1 MLDPILADIFNLI
14 ADIAA
19 AVTFAGMVV
28 FVVLYGTF
36 YQWGKRRAGKS
47 VFLLALSMVIVPG
60 ISFLAFW
67 VSPDY
72 WLRPFWRMAGWIFSV
87 YAVGS
92 KFSPV
97 RVVRDGSLD
106 VVQPL
111 ATAAIRVA
119 APPRNARRDTPRI
132 ASLQS
137 DR

>member
-36 YQWGKRRAGKS
+36 YQWRKRRAGKS
-47 VFLLALSMVIVPG
+47 VFLLALSMVIVAG
-60 ISFLAFW
+60 IPFLALW

-87 YAVGS
+87 YAVGYLIYALLYNWRNRHPIEIPR
-92 KFSPV
+92 KDPTGTV
-97 RVVRDGSLD
+97 AVQGAGRD
-106 VVQPL
+106 
-111 ATAAIRVA
+111 
-119 APPRNARRDTPRI
+119 
-132 ASLQS
+132 
-137 DR
+137 

>member
-36 YQWGKRRAGKS
+36 YQWRKRRAGKS
-47 VFLLALSMVIVPG
+47 VFLLALSVVIVAG
-60 ISFLAFW
+60 ISFLALW

-87 YAVGS
+87 YAVGYLLYALLYNWRNRHPLEIPP
-92 KFSPV
+92 KPHTGKVPV
-97 RVVRDGSLD
+97 QTDEDL
-106 VVQPL
+106 
-111 ATAAIRVA
+111 T
-119 APPRNARRDTPRI
+119 
-132 ASLQS
+132 
-137 DR
+137 